1 VGHHGSVTGCLGHNA
16 CPAFHPSRY
25 KTCGEC
31 HVTDV
36 HTNSSPKQYQNIFVT
51 RKSPRWWV
59 KLGDFGMTKRVAGE
73 SSVLHTEVGTRAFR
87 APEIMDP
94 DVDSYTNAVDMWS
107 LGCVTYMMLTSK
119 IPFPGYSLGA
129 FCSGREPFPSG
140 HLLARDVSPAA
151 CGFVEKLLCPDPST
165 RMTASEALRT
175 ACISRAPPPSKSFPT
190 AVSNLNRAERR
201 FTFPANTEDPMRQ
214 YHNRWVTGELHP
226 EPYAPRSGETA
237 PGKLTRVLTGGRAFA
252 DIIRSTWT

>member
-1 VGHHGSVTGCLGHNA
+1 
-16 CPAFHPSRY
+16 
-25 KTCGEC
+25 
-31 HVTDV
+31 
-36 HTNSSPKQYQNIFVT
+36 
-51 RKSPRWWV
+51 
-59 KLGDFGMTKRVAGE
+59 MTKRVAGE

-94 DVDSYTNAVDMWS
+94 DVESYTDAVDMWS

-119 IPFPGYSLGA
+119 VPFPGYSLGA

-190 AVSNLNRAERR
+190 AVSNPTHADSQISPASGKNPNRAEMR
-201 FTFPANTEDPMRQ
+201 FTFSANTKDPMRQ

-226 EPYAPRSGETA
+226 KPYAPRSGETA
-237 PGKLTRVLTGGRAFA
+237 PGKLSRVLTGGGALA
-252 DIIRSTWT
+252 DIIRSTLT